1 MVEFHSSTH
10 LFQPCGQLHLLII
23 HLCLELP
30 LLRRSSSSV
39 SGLNR
44 LARGGGSV
52 RGPASSTV
60 LVFCNSGYHSVVA
73 ELPIEK
79 LDNSSNGSLFQ
90 IAYSVHPVMVKS
102 SSSDVALLHVS
113 VPLHNTN
120 KSKDEMT
127 LSL

>member
-1 MVEFHSSTH
+1 MSIQSLATYKEGMHSPMRYGEKETVR
-10 LFQPCGQLHLLII
+10 LLK
-23 HLCLELP
+23 
-30 LLRRSSSSV
+30 
-39 SGLNR
+39 G

-90 IAYSVHPVMVKS
+90 IAYSVV
-102 SSSDVALLHVS
+102 
-113 VPLHNTN
+113 
-120 KSKDEMT
+120 
-127 LSL
+127 LSAIAIVGNSRGNRRNCRDRSEEERQW

>member
-1 MVEFHSSTH
+1 
-10 LFQPCGQLHLLII
+10 
-23 HLCLELP
+23 
-30 LLRRSSSSV
+30 
-39 SGLNR
+39 

-90 IAYSVHPVMVKS
+90 IAYSVVLSAIAIVGNS
-102 SSSDVALLHVS
+102 RGNRRNCRDRSEEERQWTTVVVTIRDE
-113 VPLHNTN
+113 HNVFFAYMN
-120 KSKDEMT
+120 GEEDLRDEPRT
-127 LSL
+127 IRSLKEGKKRR